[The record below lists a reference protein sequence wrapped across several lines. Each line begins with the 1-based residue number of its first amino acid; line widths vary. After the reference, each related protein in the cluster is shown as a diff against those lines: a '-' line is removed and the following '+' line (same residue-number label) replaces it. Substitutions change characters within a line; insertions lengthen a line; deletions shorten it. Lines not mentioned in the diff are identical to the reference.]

1 VITRSRVRFVRALC
15 EVILLA
21 IWVEMALR
29 RRPFEWVLSHASRGR
44 RDGGHAADVDAA
56 MFHRAISDAYRILPI
71 EPTCL
76 KQALIFCRVRRRR
89 GLPAELRIGVQKE
102 GGLFAAHAWVEDGY
116 GTVLTDPQDGFNPLP
131 LPRPAIPGTPASD

>member
-1 VITRSRVRFVRALC
+1 VRFVRALG
-15 EVILLA
+15 EVLLLA
-21 IWVEMALR
+21 IWVEIALR
-29 RRPFEWVLSHASRGR
+29 RRPFEWVLSQASRGQR
-44 RDGGHAADVDAA
+44 NGGKATDLDTP
-56 MFHRAISDAYRILPI
+56 MFHRAIRAAYRILPI

-76 KQALIFCRVRRRR
+76 KQALIVCRVRRRR

-116 GTVLTDPQDGFNPLP
+116 GTVLTDPQHGFNPLP